1 MPTWFY
7 WVGGWIVSLALRVIG
22 PCRVEGLE
30 RLPRRGAFIVVA
42 NHVSDLDPL
51 ILGWATGYRTRQI
64 VHFMAKAEVR
74 RWPVI
79 GWLAANAG
87 VFFVRRGE
95 QDRAAQ
101 RMALGLLAAGRP
113 LAIFP
118 EGTRSRDARLAPA
131 RPGAALL
138 ALRSGAP
145 IVPVGISGTERLRPK
160 GAKLIKKARI
170 TVRIGEPFQV
180 SHQPKGRL
188 NRDELAATTDRIMR
202 AVAVLIP
209 ERMRGVYG

>member
-7 WVGGWIVSLALRVIG
+7 WVGGWIVGVGLRVVG

-30 RLPRRGAFIVVA
+30 HLPRSGAFIVVA

-51 ILGWATGYRTRQI
+51 VLGWATGYRTRQVI
-64 VHFMAKAEVR
+64 HFMAKAEMR

-101 RMALGLLAAGRP
+101 RTALGLLEQGRP
-113 LAIFP
+113 VAIFP
-118 EGTRSRDARLAPA
+118 EGTRSRDASLAAA
-131 RPGAALL
+131 RSGAALL
-138 ALRSGAP
+138 AMRAGVPL
-145 IVPVGISGTERLRPK
+145 VPVGISGTERLRPR
-160 GAKLIKKARI
+160 GARLIKRSRI
-170 TVRIGEPFQV
+170 TVRIGEPFRVAEQRD
-180 SHQPKGRL
+180 GRL
-188 NRDELAATTDRIMR
+188 DRETLRGGTDRIMR
-202 AVAVLIP
+202 QIATLLP
-209 ERMRGVYG
+209 ERMRGVYR